1 MTIQDAHNSRIK
13 AVELFIQL
21 SIANKNVLGNYISS
35 VDVAKNIVE
44 GAKVLA
50 EYMDSDS

>member
-1 MTIQDAHNSRIK
+1 MTIQDARNSRIK

-21 SIANKNVLGNYISS
+21 SIENKNVLGNYISS
-35 VDVAKNIVE
+35 VEAAKNIVE
-44 GAKVLA
+44 GANILA